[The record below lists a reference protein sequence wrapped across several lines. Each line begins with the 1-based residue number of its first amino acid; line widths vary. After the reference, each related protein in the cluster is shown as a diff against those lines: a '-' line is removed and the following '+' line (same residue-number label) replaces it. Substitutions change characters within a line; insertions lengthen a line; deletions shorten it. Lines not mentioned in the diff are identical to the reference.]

1 MIPAVYRSFVAVML
15 VFAYC
20 AVPGVFAGQSGQQE
34 RQTQM
39 AQAPVMPPAA
49 EQAIAI
55 VVPGP
60 GMQGKISLDLR
71 NIDIVD
77 ALKFVATKAN
87 LNIVTTK
94 TVMGRVTLLVTNAVI
109 QDVFDVM
116 IRSNNLAY
124 DQRGDIY
131 NVMTQ
136 EEYRILYGKAFSD
149 VRKVKVFY
157 LKYAIPEQAFSMLDM
172 LKSDVGRVMVDP
184 ESGNVLA
191 MDSPERLVIMEEALK
206 NFEEKNTV
214 KIIKLNYG
222 KAKEIEEALKTQL
235 DMKKVGLI
243 KADERGNQLI
253 VQTLPDRMDQ
263 IEALIARLD
272 QKTKEVIIDVSIVK
286 VKISN
291 GVDSGVK
298 WEGIFDLG
306 LAKKGLQYLG
316 TSPFSAVQAA
326 NDAFRT
332 RNQVLTAVNGDVGSI
347 PFTGTATSYSAG
359 RQSIGTQE
367 MHLGV
372 VGHQDFDVIIKYL
385 ETIGR
390 TNIISNPKLA
400 VINNQEAKIHVGSKE
415 AYVTSTTT
423 TGQTTNTVA
432 EQVNFVDIG
441 VLLSVVPMIN
451 DDDFI
456 NLKVKAEI
464 SEVIDTLVTPTG
476 NKIPIIDT
484 SLAETS
490 VLVKDG
496 ATVVIGGLRKES
508 KVYTS
513 SQVPFLGSIPFLGRL
528 FSSKSDSKENTELL
542 IVLTPRLISG
552 EVLVASAGIKNPGQM
567 GFKGT
572 KEYGSPLSLEI
583 AKTLP
588 QEVFI
593 PLEGEKL
600 PLKGVKQRTR

>member
-1 MIPAVYRSFVAVML
+1 MG
-15 VFAYC
+15 
-20 AVPGVFAGQSGQQE
+20 GV
-34 RQTQM
+34 
-39 AQAPVMPPAA
+39 
-49 EQAIAI
+49 
-55 VVPGP
+55 
-60 GMQGKISLDLR
+60 ISLDLR

-87 LNIVTTK
+87 LNIITTK
-94 TVMGRVTLLVTNAVI
+94 SVAGRVTLFVTKANI

-136 EEYRILYGKAFSD
+136 EEYRLLYGKSFSD

-157 LKYAIPEQAFSMLDM
+157 LKYVIPEQAFSMLDM

-191 MDSPERLVIMEEALK
+191 MDAPERLALMEEALG
-206 NFEEKNTV
+206 NFEEKNMV
-214 KIIKLNYG
+214 KVIKLNYG

-235 DMKKVGLI
+235 DIKKVGLI

-253 VQTLPDRMDQ
+253 VQTLPERMDQ
-263 IEALIARLD
+263 IETLIRNLD
-272 QKTKEVIIDVSIVK
+272 QKTKEVVIDVSIVK

-291 GVDSGVK
+291 ALDTGVQ
-298 WEGIFDLG
+298 WEGILDLG
-306 LAKKGLQYLG
+306 AKKGLQYLG
-316 TSPFSAVQAA
+316 TSPFAAVQATT
-326 NDAFRT
+326 DAFRT
-332 RNQVLTAVNGDVGSI
+332 RNQVYNTLHEAGSI
-347 PFTGTATSYSAG
+347 PFTGTSTSYNAG
-359 RQSIGTQE
+359 KKSIGTQE

-385 ETIGR
+385 ATVGKTTIL
-390 TNIISNPKLA
+390 SNPKLA
-400 VINNQEAKIHVGSKE
+400 VVNNQEAKIHVGSKE

-432 EQVNFVDIG
+432 EQVTFVDIG
-441 VLLSVVPMIN
+441 VLLSVVPVIN

-476 NKIPIIDT
+476 NQIPIIDS
-484 SLAETS
+484 SLAETT

-496 ATVVIGGLRKES
+496 STVIIGGLRKET
-508 KVYTS
+508 KVHSS
-513 SQVPFLGSIPFLGRL
+513 SQVPFLGSIPFVGRF
-528 FSSKSDSKENTELL
+528 FSVKSDSKENNELL
-542 IVLTPRLISG
+542 IILTPRLISG
-552 EVLVASAGIKNPGQM
+552 EVLVTSGGVKNPGQF

-572 KEYGSPLSLEI
+572 KEYDRPLTLDI

-588 QEVFI
+588 KEVFI
-593 PLEGEKL
+593 PTEEKKL
-600 PLKGVKQRTR
+600 QLKGVKQRTR